1 MLVHKMVQIYLERMN
16 EHCKKMNLDYIDFL
30 QRLCQTMQEYEN
42 KGLSIDWE
50 DILNTLPAE
59 VMKELKVREGDP
71 LSVNYSNE
79 DEAAEGEEVIML

>member
-30 QRLCQTMQEYEN
+30 QRLHQTMQEYEDE
-42 KGLSIDWE
+42 GLSIDWE

-59 VMKELKVREGDP
+59 VMKELKAREGDS
-71 LSVNYSNE
+71 LSVDGVSE
-79 DEAAEGEEVIML
+79 DEAGEGEEVIML